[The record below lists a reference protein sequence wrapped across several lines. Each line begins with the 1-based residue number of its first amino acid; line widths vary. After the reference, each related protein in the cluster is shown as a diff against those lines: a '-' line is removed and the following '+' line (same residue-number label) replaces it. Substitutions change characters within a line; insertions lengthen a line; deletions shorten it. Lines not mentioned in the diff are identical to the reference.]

1 MTQDSGL
8 ESLRFVRIP
17 AGEFMMGSPRNE
29 RGRDNDER
37 QHRVRITSPFCMSAT
52 EVTQEQYEALIGT
65 NPSHFKGAQNP
76 VDEASWHDAT
86 EFCRRLSEKT
96 GKTVR
101 LPTEA
106 EWEYAC
112 RAGTTTPFHTG
123 NTISTDQANYDG
135 NYAYA
140 GGHKGTHSKRTMP
153 VRSFA
158 PNAWGLFD
166 MHGNV
171 WEWCQDWY
179 GAGYYGKSPAVDPQG
194 PANGMSRVV
203 RGGSWHNPPIF
214 ARSAARFYYVPS
226 FAFAVNGLRVVVT
239 AE

>member
-171 WEWCQDWY
+171 WEWCRTGMVLGTMGKAPRLIRKALQMACPASCV
-179 GAGYYGKSPAVDPQG
+179 AGRGTPA
-194 PANGMSRVV
+194 R
-203 RGGSWHNPPIF
+203 
-214 ARSAARFYYVPS
+214 AARD
-226 FAFAVNGLRVVVT
+226 RRT
-239 AE
+239 AIPTSRCSGSPTAGGVSW